1 MPGGKVTVKHDLPDL
16 ESFLARK
23 RYPLSKWLAA
33 NNISS
38 PEAFKSLISSQ
49 KWIVS
54 PELQCLAFEL
64 LKPVSEPVK
73 ETVLVVVE
81 VVQPEAAE
89 QKVEP
94 VQAVD
99 PVLVEPTTEEPV
111 VEQQVIFAV
120 EEPVAS
126 VPEESIQTIEE
137 ASLVS
142 SHSFRERKKS
152 R

>member
-54 PELQCLAFEL
+54 PELQSLAFEL

-73 ETVLVVVE
+73 ETVSVVVE

-89 QKVEP
+89 QKIES

-99 PVLVEPTTEEPV
+99 FVLVEPTTEES
-111 VEQQVIFAV
+111 V
-120 EEPVAS
+120 EESVAS

-137 ASLVS
+137 VSLVS

>member
-54 PELQCLAFEL
+54 PELQSLAFEL

-73 ETVLVVVE
+73 ETVSVVVE

-89 QKVEP
+89 QKIES

-99 PVLVEPTTEEPV
+99 PVLVEPTTEES
-111 VEQQVIFAV
+111 V
-120 EEPVAS
+120 EESVAS

-137 ASLVS
+137 VSLVS